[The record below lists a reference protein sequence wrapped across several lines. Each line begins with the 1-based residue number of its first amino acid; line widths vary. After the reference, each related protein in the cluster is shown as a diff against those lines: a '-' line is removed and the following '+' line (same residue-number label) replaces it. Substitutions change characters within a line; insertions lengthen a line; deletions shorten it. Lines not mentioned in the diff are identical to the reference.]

1 MALFVTLHPVVC
13 VAPAREVRPVSVY
26 TSSSVN
32 RSGGFCCE
40 AARSTLVEEEEEDR
54 PDASLHHTS
63 AGKECLRGEKGV
75 APRALLELCGKHRAC
90 ACVCCGWSWLV
101 HTLTRRE
108 DSNEEEKLSYRK

>member
-40 AARSTLVEEEEEDR
+40 AARSTLVEVEEEEEDR

-63 AGKECLRGEKGV
+63 AGKECLRGGEGCGP
-75 APRALLELCGKHRAC
+75 PRVSLELCGKHRAC
-90 ACVCCGWSWLV
+90 VFAV
-101 HTLTRRE
+101 HGAGLCTH
-108 DSNEEEKLSYRK
+108 